1 MKKRGIILAL
11 AVLLA
16 GCGASDKDRA
26 VSGGGIG
33 AGLGTAA
40 GVLIGGPLGGFVL
53 GGAVG
58 AATGL
63 VTDEEMIDLGEPV
76 WAREETEE
84 QDTAARPTPLGAV
97 SQTTD
102 SAAVRQ
108 NDAEADAYDT
118 EFRILN

>member
-1 MKKRGIILAL
+1 MRNWGIIAAL
-11 AVLLA
+11 AVVLA
-16 GCGASDKDRA
+16 GCGGNDKDRA

-40 GVLIGGPLGGFVL
+40 GVLIGGPIGGFVL

-63 VTDEEMIDLGEPV
+63 VTDEEAIDLGDPI
-76 WAREETEE
+76 WARNENAQE
-84 QDTAARPTPLGAV
+84 TAASSVPNGTAD
-97 SQTTD
+97 QTT
-102 SAAVRQ
+102 STVPANR
-108 NDAEADAYDT
+108 EADANAYDT